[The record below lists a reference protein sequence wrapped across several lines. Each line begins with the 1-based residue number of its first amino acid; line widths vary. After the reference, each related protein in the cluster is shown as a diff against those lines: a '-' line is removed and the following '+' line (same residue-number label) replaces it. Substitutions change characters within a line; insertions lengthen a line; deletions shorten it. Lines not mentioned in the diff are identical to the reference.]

1 MHGLIPEP
9 VPTAQRHRGGAMNA
23 TNLPDVAR
31 SILKALLLSLANTGL
46 LSQADADN
54 IIALLGLHDA

>member
-1 MHGLIPEP
+1 
-9 VPTAQRHRGGAMNA
+9 MNA
-23 TNLPDVAR
+23 KNLPDVSR
-31 SILKALLLSLANTGL
+31 SILKTLIVSLANTGL

>member
-1 MHGLIPEP
+1 
-9 VPTAQRHRGGAMNA
+9 MNA

-31 SILKALLLSLANTGL
+31 SVLKALIVSLASTGL
-46 LSQADADN
+46 MSQADADN